1 MANSNNK
8 KKLETWEVPV
18 WLLLSC
24 ALLIIS
30 AIAAQT
36 WWSIAQDKALSLA
49 AANKNS
55 LLNLRI
61 LEEHANRVLQDAARA
76 TIAAAEELQS
86 KSADVLRDEA
96 SVRMILSNQ
105 RRDSQFIA
113 AISLIDRHGML
124 WASSLRFPIDPVDL
138 SAYDHIAYLSKSAN
152 AYQKELQTGSAYVP
166 KKATEAILPI
176 ARNVFLPNGQ
186 AIGQVQAEISL
197 SYFQEFYER
206 VAKDAGAKISLY
218 GKDGKVIVQ
227 ASTQQVAHREDVD
240 NAVVNSV
247 KNSFAENGR
256 FESSVIGADLTSSYS
271 YLKMSDFPLVVV
283 FGRDLDTILAEWKKR
298 LEQRLIFAA
307 LSILFTLLLTILLYK
322 KIHHL
327 KLSREKLADSERRY
341 RLLFQDA
348 QDGILLIDKTYHFV
362 DGNQNALEML
372 AVDSKQDLIGLDIGE
387 FSADWRYTQ
396 PNVAAKKAES
406 IKKFVDLA
414 FKGKVQ
420 KFEWIAH
427 RRGKDWFSEVNLSR
441 VKIANEPIIFCVM
454 RDISQRKHAER
465 LLQGQ
470 NQLLQLIGSSD
481 SLESI
486 LIDTCHFVE
495 KNNPHWHCGVQLLS
509 LDQRVFMQT
518 IGHHFPEIL
527 RRQLNEAP
535 VCQGNGVWS
544 EAVLEMIPVW
554 TQDIAK
560 SPSMEFIAQRK
571 LLANYAAVG
580 SWPIMGKTGLILGTF
595 TLFTESTA
603 ALDKEDLSLISI
615 ATDVSSIAIE
625 GKRAEEKAIRLA
637 HYDDLTKLPSRFLF
651 NQYLSK
657 ALTYA
662 KAGNASLAVLSL
674 EWDRSKAINGSFD
687 LDSGDLLLSEF
698 VVRLKQQIAEFD
710 TLARVGNDDFM
721 LLLEGSKTVSEL
733 ARIAEQLLQIS
744 ANPIQLQGQE
754 IFVNLSVGIAL
765 SSANGNEAAS
775 IMKNAEVAMYRAKYQ
790 GANSYQFY
798 DVDTNAQIHRNL
810 ELVAE
815 LTQAINKHQLVVHY
829 QPRMQV
835 ADEQIACVEALL
847 RWDHPEKGVLLPE
860 QFMVLAEEA
869 GLTAAIDMQV
879 FNLVCRDIASFR
891 EAGKNLDQVALNLSA
906 AQFAD
911 PELSDKLQKIMNQW
925 KLAPSVIAFD
935 IAESILMCN
944 PLQSR
949 QQLSALK
956 AAGFGLA
963 IDQFGI
969 NPIALNSLQKWP
981 VDALIIDR
989 SLIRDMLKEGAQT
1002 SMLRAISAITKSLGW
1017 RLIAVGVET
1026 SSQLQFLKE
1035 DLACDECQGF
1045 HFSKAQSGQMLLTQL
1060 TKLGL

>member
-1 MANSNNK
+1 MTNSK
-8 KKLETWEVPV
+8 KKFEAWEVPV

-86 KSADVLRDEA
+86 KSEDVLRDEA

-124 WASSLRFPIDPVDL
+124 WASSLRFPIDPMDL
-138 SAYDHIAYLSKSAN
+138 SAHDHIAHLSKSNN
-152 AYQKELQTGSAYVP
+152 AYQKELQIGSAYLP

-227 ASTQQVAHREDVD
+227 ASTQQVTHSEEID
-240 NAVVNSV
+240 NAVVSSV

-256 FESSVIGADLTSSYS
+256 FESSVIGADRASSYS

-283 FGRDLDTILAEWKKR
+283 FGRDLETILAEWKKR

-307 LSILFTLLLTILLYK
+307 LSILFTLLLTLLLYK
-322 KIHHL
+322 KVHHL

-341 RLLFQDA
+341 RLLFKDA

-372 AVDSKQDLIGLDIGE
+372 AVDSKQDLTGLDIGE

-441 VKIANEPIIFCVM
+441 IKIANEPIIFCVM

-509 LDQRVFMQT
+509 VDQRIFMQT
-518 IGHHFPEIL
+518 VGHHFPEIL
-527 RRQLNEAP
+527 RRQLHEAP
-535 VCQGNGVWS
+535 VCHGNGVWS

-560 SPSMEFIAQRK
+560 SPTMEFIAQRK

-603 ALDKEDLSLISI
+603 ALNNEDLGLISI

-625 GKRAEEKAIRLA
+625 GKRTEEKAIRLA

-657 ALTYA
+657 ALIYA
-662 KAGNASLAVLSL
+662 KAGNAKLVVLLL
-674 EWDRSKAINGSFD
+674 ELDRSKAINDSFD
-687 LDSGDLLLSEF
+687 LDAADHLLSVF
-698 VVRLKQQIAEFD
+698 VARLKQSITEFD
-710 TLARVGNDDFM
+710 TLARVGNDEFM
-721 LLLEGSKTVSEL
+721 LMLEGDKTTCEL
-733 ARIAEQLLQIS
+733 ARFAEKLLQIS
-744 ANPIQLQGQE
+744 AQAFEIQGQE
-754 IFVNLSVGIAL
+754 VFVKLSIGMAI
-765 SSANGNEAAS
+765 SPEDGHEAAS
-775 IMKNAEVAMYRAKYQ
+775 LMKNAEVAMYRAKYQ
-790 GANSYQFY
+790 GENSYQFY
-798 DVDTNAQIHRNL
+798 DAETNTQVHRNL
-810 ELVAE
+810 TMVTELK
-815 LTQAINKHQLVVHY
+815 QAITHFQLSMHY
-829 QPRMQV
+829 QPRHNF
-835 ADEQIACVEALL
+835 ADDKVIGVEALL
-847 RWDHPEKGVLLPE
+847 RWNHPEKGILLPE
-860 QFMVLAEEA
+860 NFLAMAEEA
-869 GLTAAIDMQV
+869 GLMAEIDMLA
-879 FNLVCRDIASFR
+879 FELVCRDIVSFQH
-891 EAGKNLDQVALNLSA
+891 AGKSMGKIALNLSA
-906 AQFAD
+906 AQFD
-911 PELSDKLQKIMNQW
+911 DIKLVDKLQAIMEQC
-925 KLAPSVIAFD
+925 KLADSAIEFD
-935 IAESILMCN
+935 ISANILMRN
-944 PLQSR
+944 PQRSR
-949 QQLSALK
+949 QQLLALK

-963 IDQFGI
+963 MDHFGDDGM
-969 NPIALNSLQKWP
+969 SLTCLQSFP
-981 VDALIIDR
+981 VDSVVLDR
-989 SLIRDMLKEGAQT
+989 SIIHAMFKDDGQANLVNMVV
-1002 SMLRAISAITKSLGW
+1002 AIAKSQGW
-1017 RLIAVGVET
+1017 KVRAVGIET
-1026 SSQLQFLKE
+1026 AAQLHALKAQ
-1035 DLACDECQGF
+1035 ACDEYQGF
-1045 HFSKAQSGQMLLTQL
+1045 YSSNALSRQALLTRLQ
-1060 TKLGL
+1060 

>member
-1 MANSNNK
+1 MASSK
-8 KKLETWEVPV
+8 RKFEAWEVPV
-18 WLLLSC
+18 WLLVSC
-24 ALLIIS
+24 VLLIIL
-30 AIAAQT
+30 AIVAQT
-36 WWSIAQDKALSLA
+36 WWSIAQDKSLTLA

-61 LEEHANRVLQDAARA
+61 LEEHANRVLQDASRA
-76 TIAAAEELQS
+76 TIAAAEELQT
-86 KSADVLRDEA
+86 KSDTVLRDEA
-96 SVRMILSNQ
+96 SVRMILSDQ

-124 WASSLRFPIDPVDL
+124 WASSLRFPIDPLNL
-138 SAYDHIAYLSKSAN
+138 SAHDHIAYLNKSTN
-152 AYQKELQTGSAYVP
+152 AYQKELQVGSPYVP
-166 KKATEAILPI
+166 KKAAQAILPI

-186 AIGQVQAEISL
+186 SIGQVQAEISL

-218 GKDGKVIVQ
+218 DKDGKLVVQ
-227 ASTQQVAHREDVD
+227 AMSHQVAYKAEVD
-240 NAVVNSV
+240 STVATSV

-256 FESSVIGADLTSSYS
+256 FENSVIGGDQATSYT
-271 YLKMSDFPLVVV
+271 YLKMNDFPLVVV
-283 FGRDLDTILAEWKKR
+283 FGRDVDTILAEWQKR
-298 LEQRLIFAA
+298 LEQRLIFAS
-307 LSILFTLLLTILLYK
+307 LSILFTLLLAILLYK
-322 KIHHL
+322 KVHHL

-396 PNVAAKKAES
+396 PTVAAKKAES

-441 VKIANEPIIFCVM
+441 IKIANEPIVFCVM

-509 LDQRVFMQT
+509 LDQRLFTQT

-603 ALDKEDLSLISI
+603 ALSNEDLSLISI

-637 HYDDLTKLPSRFLF
+637 HYDDVTKLPSRFLF

-657 ALTYA
+657 ALLYA
-662 KAGNASLAVLSL
+662 KARNASLAVFLL
-674 EWDRSKAINGSFD
+674 EIDRSKAINDSFD
-687 LDSGDLLLSEF
+687 LDAGDHLLSEF
-698 VVRLKQQIAEFD
+698 VVRLKKQITELD
-710 TLARVGNDDFM
+710 TLARVGNDEFM
-721 LLLEGSKTVSEL
+721 LMLEGNRTPCEL
-733 ARIAEQLLQIS
+733 ARIAESL
-744 ANPIQLQGQE
+744 IQNSILAFEIQGQE
-754 IFVNLSVGIAL
+754 IIVGVSIGLA
-765 SSANGNEAAS
+765 SSPENGNEAAS
-775 IMKNAEVAMYRAKYQ
+775 LMKNAEVAMYRAKYQ
-790 GANSYQFY
+790 GENSYQFY
-798 DVDTNAQIHRNL
+798 DTDINTQVRRDLTLIAELKHAIDHH
-810 ELVAE
+810 ELVM
-815 LTQAINKHQLVVHY
+815 HY
-829 QPRMQV
+829 QPRVQLINAKV
-835 ADEQIACVEALL
+835 SGVEALL
-847 RWDHPEKGVLLPE
+847 RWNHPQKGLLLPE
-860 QFMVLAEEA
+860 EFMGVAEEA
-869 GLTAAIDMQV
+869 NLMGAIDMQV
-879 FNLVCRDIASFR
+879 FDLVCRDIASFQQV
-891 EAGKNLDQVALNLSA
+891 GKKVGSVSLNLSA
-906 AQFAD
+906 AQF
-911 PELSDKLQKIMNQW
+911 SDINLVEKLQSVIRRW
-925 KLAPSVIAFD
+925 KLVDCLIEFD
-935 IAESILMCN
+935 IAEAIVMRD
-944 PLQSR
+944 PLHSG
-949 QQLSALK
+949 QQLSSLK
-956 AAGFGLA
+956 TAGFKLS
-963 IDQFGI
+963 IDHFGMGSV
-969 NPIALNSLQKWP
+969 SLGCLQNLP
-981 VDALIIDR
+981 VDRLIIDR
-989 SLIRDMLKEGAQT
+989 SLLRDALKEEAGASLIGTIAAMAQ
-1002 SMLRAISAITKSLGW
+1002 SLG
-1017 RLIAVGVET
+1017 LTLTAVGVET
-1026 SSQLQFLKE
+1026 PAQLQVLT
-1035 DLACDECQGF
+1035 LAGCDEYQGYY
-1045 HFSKAQSGQMLLTQL
+1045 FSKAVPAQSISALIQ
-1060 TKLGL
+1060 